1 MKKTLKS
8 LTIIAALTFAVG
20 IGIATDARA
29 EIRVAATVHTHNVS
43 VRAGY
48 NSPSGYYDI
57 RADRRLPSRRY
68 MGYELGRRDRM
79 IARRMTWYT
88 GVRMGELMRLRRH
101 GYNWFE
107 IGRWLHM
114 PRQVVRAAM
123 HQKSWNRF
131 LRAEERRHAKR
142 HGRRR
147 DRVTYYDGREYRR
160 R

>member
-20 IGIATDARA
+20 IGIVTDARA
-29 EIRVAATVHTHNVS
+29 EIRIAATVHTPNVS

-48 NSPSGYYDI
+48 NEPSGYYNIDQY
-57 RADRRLPSRRY
+57 RRIPARRY
-68 MGYELGRRDRM
+68 IGYEITRRDRM

-88 GVRMGELMRLRRH
+88 GVPLGRLIRLRRH

-114 PRQVVRAAM
+114 PRTVIRAAM
-123 HQKSWNRF
+123 HRKSWDRF
-131 LRAEERRHAKR
+131 LREERRHAKR
-142 HGRRR
+142 HGKRR